1 MFDRILQLQ
10 TNEYGPQDRRCFVTM
25 EKINMV
31 RRRGGTNFETA
42 VDDLRRTFSS
52 PLTSGPEEPTD
63 ESPSNPHD
71 SKDEPIEEIT
81 EETKAR
87 PLLPKSYSVPSV
99 PSTKGKNQKTLLKV
113 FNSMRKKKPAV
124 PR

>member
-1 MFDRILQLQ
+1 
-10 TNEYGPQDRRCFVTM
+10 M

-31 RRRGGTNFETA
+31 RRRGGTTFENA

-52 PLTSGPEEPTD
+52 PISSGPEERA
-63 ESPSNPHD
+63 ESPSNNPRD

-87 PLLPKSYSVPSV
+87 PAFPKSYSVPSV
-99 PSTKGKNQKTLLKV
+99 PSAKAKNQKTLLKV